1 MLTKQS
7 IFLLVLPALLS
18 LSIEPVKANNVEVQ
32 TGNLQVSVQEG
43 GVKIESRQQ
52 SPSLRDAAA
61 PALRDRLNN
70 LGILRSRVSERSTSQ
85 SLGKCSQNNSSHH
98 STRRSGGGVIQTSS
112 STSTT
117 TCN

>member
-1 MLTKQS
+1 MVTKQS

-32 TGNLQVSVQEG
+32 TGNLQVSVQER
-43 GVKIESRQQ
+43 GVEIKSRQQ
-52 SPSLRDAAA
+52 SPSLRD
-61 PALRDRLNN
+61 RLNN
-70 LGILRSRVSERSTSQ
+70 LGIFRSRVSERPTSQ
-85 SLGKCSQNNSSHH
+85 TLGKCSQNNSSHH

>member
-1 MLTKQS
+1 VITAMLTKQS
-7 IFLLVLPALLS
+7 IFLLVLTTLLS

-43 GVKIESRQQ
+43 EVEIKSREQ
-52 SPSLRDAAA
+52 SPSLRD
-61 PALRDRLNN
+61 RLNH
-70 LGILRSRVSERSTSQ
+70 LGILRSRVSERPTSQ
-85 SLGKCSQNNSSHH
+85 TSGKCSHNNSSHH
-98 STRRSGGGVIQTSS
+98 STRNIGGGVIQTSS